1 MTLHTAI
8 ITLIF
13 VMNPLGSIP
22 MFAPLLRRYSEK
34 KRLVILL
41 RESVF
46 ALLILVAFLFG
57 GHYLLD
63 AMSLSNASLTVAG
76 GIILLIIAMRMIFP
90 SKDKG
95 DSQDTEEL
103 FIVPIATPLI
113 AGPSALA
120 WVMMI
125 GTQGASYSTSPFA
138 IVLIAWV
145 ISTTVLMLGFAFSRY
160 IGKRGLLALERLM
173 GMLLTVMAI
182 QMLLSGIA
190 QFYLIHLVPA

>member
-1 MTLHTAI
+1 
-8 ITLIF
+8 
-13 VMNPLGSIP
+13 

-90 SKDKG
+90 LKDKVDG
-95 DSQDTEEL
+95 QDTEEL

-120 WVMMI
+120 WVMVI
-125 GTQGASYSTSPFA
+125 GTQGESSPTSPFA
-138 IVLIAWV
+138 IVLMAWV
-145 ISTTVLMLGFAFSRY
+145 ISTAVLMLGFTFSRY
-160 IGKRGLLALERLM
+160 IGKRGLVALERLM

-190 QFYLIHLVPA
+190 QFYLIHLVLA